1 MQYKR
6 LFYGVRNI
14 TMYLG
19 LRADVNELIKE
30 IIKTAPLTL
39 PAHMWYLPAL
49 IGVLMISPVLRLIM
63 IMENEQ

>member
-1 MQYKR
+1 
-6 LFYGVRNI
+6 
-14 TMYLG
+14 MYLG